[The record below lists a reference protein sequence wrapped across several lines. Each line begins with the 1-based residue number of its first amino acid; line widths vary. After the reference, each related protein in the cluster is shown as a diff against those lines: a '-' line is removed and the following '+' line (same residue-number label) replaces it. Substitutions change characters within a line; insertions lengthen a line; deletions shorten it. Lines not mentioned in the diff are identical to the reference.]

1 MKKTENNPV
10 KKGSFTEENDIQD
23 RSFLNT
29 QNSENGQSLIKGP
42 KELRPN
48 AADPKNLK
56 YGPDAP
62 LKEPDQN
69 NPNERQG
76 YKNREEMNDVE
87 HRLMR
92 TKSANPDKTY
102 RTHIE
107 RNNNQTGIPKKD
119 NTKL

>member
-1 MKKTENNPV
+1 MKKTDNNPV
-10 KKGSFTEENDIQD
+10 KKDPFTSDKNIPD
-23 RSFLNT
+23 RSFLNK
-29 QNSENGQSLIKGP
+29 QPSENSQPVIKTP
-42 KELRPN
+42 KESRPN
-48 AADPKNLK
+48 VADPKNLK

-76 YKNREEMNDVE
+76 YKNREEMNAVE

-119 NTKL
+119 NTNL

>member
-10 KKGSFTEENDIQD
+10 KKDPFTSDKNIPD
-23 RSFLNT
+23 RSFLNK
-29 QNSENGQSLIKGP
+29 QPSENTQPVIKTP
-42 KELRPN
+42 KESRPN
-48 AADPKNLK
+48 VADPKNLK

-76 YKNREEMNDVE
+76 YKNREEMNAVE

-107 RNNNQTGIPKKD
+107 RNNNQIGIPKKD